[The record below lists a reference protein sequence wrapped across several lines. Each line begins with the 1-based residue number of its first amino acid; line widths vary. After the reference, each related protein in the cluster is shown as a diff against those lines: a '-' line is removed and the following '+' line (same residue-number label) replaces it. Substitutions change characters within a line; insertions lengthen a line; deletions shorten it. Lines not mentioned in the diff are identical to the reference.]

1 MSIGTV
7 FTAIGAIAL
16 FSFLYI
22 GMGLMMDKLQ
32 DVNNAQISNDMSYSE
47 NKHDL
52 VTAFLNIWSILPIV
66 MLFLTL
72 IWAYLNAV
80 REKTGEI

>member
-22 GMGLMMDKLQ
+22 GMGLMMDKIQ
-32 DVNNAQISNDMSYSE
+32 DVNNVQIANDISYSE
-47 NKHDL
+47 SKHDM
-52 VTAFLNIWSILPIV
+52 VTNFFNIWYVLPAA
-66 MLFLTL
+66 MLFLIL